1 MGFTQPDF
9 PPVDPDTFL
18 DKPFLERLRV
28 LGAHWAEYGFGTP
41 KMVHVIY
48 LLKVF
53 VLYAIVGVTIATLT
67 SGLNPVHVSE
77 WWNQPIVYQKAI
89 LWTVLIEILGI
100 GGSWGPLAG
109 HFKPMTGGLLY
120 WLRPNTIRLPP
131 WPDTVPFTRGDTRR
145 PVDVA
150 IYALIL
156 VNLVVAVVLPGVASS
171 SLDSAVPENQG
182 LVNPV
187 LMYPLIA
194 LLVAMGLR
202 DKVIF
207 IAARSEQ
214 YLPAIVFF
222 GFLPFVD
229 MILALKLLIVTV
241 WVGAGISKLGQHFS
255 MVIPPMLSNTP
266 WIPSKAVKRAH
277 YRNFPEDMRP
287 SKVAGG
293 IGHVLGTLVEVITP
307 LVLLFS
313 TSRWLTL
320 AAVILMVCFHIF
332 IFSTFPLA
340 VPLEWNLLFAYASIF
355 LFWGFPAWDGYALTD
370 TTMPWALVAIAVAL
384 CFFPVLGNLRPD
396 LVSFLPSMRQYAG
409 NWASATW
416 AFAPGA
422 EEKLDRFVVR
432 SAKNTRTQLLAS
444 YPPEV
449 ADVVMHQMMAWRSM
463 HSQGRALFSLMLRH
477 LGDDIDTY
485 TLREA
490 EFSCNSLVAFNFGDG
505 HLHDERLIAALQR
518 RCDFA
523 PGEFTVAWIE
533 SQPIHKGTQRFKVID
548 AALGV
553 IETGTYRVKDAVE
566 EQPWLPN
573 GPIPFDVD
581 WTLDVDAR
589 RALTDP
595 EVVAEPQMRSSA
607 ADDPIVAPTAQDQVQ
622 R

>member
-1 MGFTQPDF
+1 MGFTTPDF
-9 PPVDPDTFL
+9 PPVEPETFL
-18 DKPFLERLRV
+18 DRPFLDRLRV

-41 KMVHVIY
+41 KMVHTIY
-48 LLKVF
+48 LIKVG
-53 VLYAIVGVTIATLT
+53 VLYIVAGLCIATFS
-67 SGLNPVHVSE
+67 SGLNVVDVGS
-77 WWNQPIVYQKAI
+77 WWNELIVYQKVV
-89 LWTVLIEILGI
+89 LWTVLLETLGL

-109 HFKPMTGGLLY
+109 HFKPMTGGFLF
-120 WLRPNTIRLPP
+120 WLRPETIRLPP
-131 WPDTVPFTRGDTRR
+131 WPGRVPFTRGDSRT
-145 PVDVA
+145 VADVV
-150 IYALIL
+150 IYAAILITI
-156 VNLVVAVVLPGVASS
+156 VVALALPGVASS
-171 SLDSAVPENQG
+171 SMNSVVAGDHGV
-182 LVNPV
+182 VNPV
-187 LMYPLIA
+187 VLYPLIA
-194 LLVAMGLR
+194 LFVVIGLR

-214 YLPAIVFF
+214 YLPALVFF
-222 GFLPFVD
+222 AFLPYVD

-241 WVGAGISKLGQHFS
+241 WVGAGISKLGHHFS

-266 WIPSKAVKRAH
+266 WLPFRSIKRAH
-277 YRNFPEDMRP
+277 YRDFPHDMRP
-287 SKVAGG
+287 SRLASGV
-293 IGHVLGTLVEVITP
+293 GHVLGTIVEIVTP

-313 TSRWLTL
+313 TNKWLTL
-320 AAVILMVCFHIF
+320 AGVVLMVCFHLF

-340 VPLEWNLLFAYASIF
+340 VPLEWNILFAYASIF
-355 LFWGFPAWDGYALTD
+355 LFWGHPTWDGFALTD
-370 TTMPWALVAIAVAL
+370 TTMPWVLALIAAAL

-422 EEKLDRFVVR
+422 EDKLDQCVAR
-432 SAKNTRTQLLAS
+432 SSKNTRTQLLAS

-449 ADVVMHQMMAWRSM
+449 ADVVMHQMMAWRSL
-463 HSQGRALFSLMLRH
+463 HSQGRALFSLMMRH

-505 HLHDERLIAALQR
+505 HLHDEKMIAALQR

-523 PGEFTVAWIE
+523 PGEFTIAWIE
-533 SQPIHKGTQRFKVID
+533 SQPIHKGTQRYKVID

-553 IETGTYRVKDAVE
+553 IETGTYRVADAVA

-573 GPIPFDVD
+573 GPIPVQVD
-581 WTLDVDAR
+581 WTLDIDAR

-595 EVVAEPQMRSSA
+595 EIVTEPRMRSTPSR
-607 ADDPIVAPTAQDQVQ
+607 QVQ
-622 R
+622 P